1 MGFTCETGPY
11 RSDHMST
18 VATLWEVQV
27 IRKVETPQQRV
38 FGWGLITRTS
48 EGVVVVDKQGDMTE
62 VEDMEEAAY
71 DFAKSAG
78 LGGEMHEG
86 AATARLIESMAFTPE
101 KLDALGI
108 PAGVLPVAHWVGFE
122 VPAATFKRV
131 QAGER
136 LMFSV
141 EGTAEPEAVVV

>member
-1 MGFTCETGPY
+1 MDRIT
-11 RSDHMST
+11 
-18 VATLWEVQV
+18 WEVEI
-27 IRKVETPQQRV
+27 IRKVDAPQQRV

-48 EGVVVVDKQGDMTE
+48 KGVVVVDKQGDVTE
-62 VEDMEEAAY
+62 PEDMEEAAY

-86 AATARLIESMAFTPE
+86 DARARLIESVAFTPE
-101 KLDALGI
+101 KIAALGI
-108 PAGVLPVAHWVGFE
+108 PDGILPVAHWVGFE

-141 EGTAEPEAVVV
+141 EGTAEPEAVMVRAA